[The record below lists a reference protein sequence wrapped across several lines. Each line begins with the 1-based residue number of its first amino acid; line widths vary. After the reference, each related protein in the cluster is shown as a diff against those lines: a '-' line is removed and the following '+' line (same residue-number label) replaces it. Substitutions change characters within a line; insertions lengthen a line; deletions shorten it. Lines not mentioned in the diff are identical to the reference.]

1 MKTLSSTLLALAA
14 AAALVLPG
22 AASAGVIEHADV
34 AGFRTFEDTST
45 GRVWLDLDNFW
56 VTTPTGAAQ
65 AFTSYNAFLAAAQA
79 AGFVWADAAAVQSL
93 TATLPFSPP
102 PPGGIS
108 PEYFVYRGI
117 MATEWGGEW
126 GRLLGLADGGAPGTQ
141 VRVEAEPV
149 PPSWTS
155 QSLNLDFSVT
165 AGLGAPGSF
174 HGGLWAYLDSVAPP
188 PPGVP
193 EPGTLALLLAGLVAG
208 GAARRRSPKT
218 GA

>member
-1 MKTLSSTLLALAA
+1 MKTLCRKALLALAA
-14 AAALVLPG
+14 LAATG

-34 AGFRTFEDTST
+34 AGFRTFEDTVT

-56 VTTPTGAAQ
+56 VTTPTGAVP
-65 AFTSYNAFLAAAQA
+65 AFNSYNAFLAAAQA
-79 AGFVWADAAAVQSL
+79 AGFAWADAAAVQSL
-93 TATLPFSPP
+93 TATLPFSPQ
-102 PPGGIS
+102 PPGNIS

-141 VRVEAEPV
+141 VSVEAEPA
-149 PPSWTS
+149 PSSWTS
-155 QSLNLDFSVT
+155 QSLNLDFTVT

-188 PPGVP
+188 PGAVP
-193 EPGTLALLLAGLVAG
+193 EPGTLALLVAGLLASR
-208 GAARRRSPKT
+208 AARRVNPPAR
-218 GA
+218 A